1 MLLIRR
7 SAFKPT
13 QSGYAQGLPDLRNRN
28 NDGPLEP
35 EKTMPL
41 NTEQCTPEVVK
52 LDEVEAN
59 MLSTELC
66 DWIIVND
73 TLEKTFRFK
82 NFHDT
87 MAFTNAVAYVAHQQN
102 HHPDLNI
109 SYSRCKLI
117 WNTHSVG
124 GLSRNDF
131 ICAARVDS
139 LVKAS

>member
-1 MLLIRR
+1 
-7 SAFKPT
+7 
-13 QSGYAQGLPDLRNRN
+13 
-28 NDGPLEP
+28 
-35 EKTMPL
+35 MPL
-41 NTEQCTPEVVK
+41 LTEKCTQNAGK
-52 LDEVEAN
+52 LDATSAD
-59 MLSTELC
+59 MLATELN

-87 MAFTNAVAYVAHQQN
+87 MAFANAVAYIAHQQN

-109 SYSRCKLI
+109 SYSRCQLT

-131 ICAARVDS
+131 ICAARVD
-139 LVKAS
+139 LLTKAS

>member
-1 MLLIRR
+1 MI
-7 SAFKPT
+7 
-13 QSGYAQGLPDLRNRN
+13 
-28 NDGPLEP
+28 
-35 EKTMPL
+35 L
-41 NTEQCTPEVVK
+41 NHEQCSNQVAK
-52 LDEVEAN
+52 LDGAEAN
-59 MLSTELC
+59 MLATELN

-87 MAFTNAVAYVAHQQN
+87 MAFANAVAYIAHQQN

-109 SYSRCKLI
+109 SYSRCQLT

-131 ICAARVDS
+131 ICAARVD
-139 LVKAS
+139 LLTKAS